1 MLNSLNYSPFCRI
14 LSIYLLTCS
23 ILAYFMLF

>member
-14 LSIYLLTCS
+14 LSFIILTCS